1 MCFFWPRGF
10 LLLFSNN
17 NLKKTK
23 NSKSSNLLI
32 HNLAEISAPQV
43 NASQEMGD
51 VDMEKAK
58 ENYNTTGDSW
68 ANSHVSLTE
77 DDEETNNEGSSC
89 QQEAMEDESATLPS
103 SEINAVAPDQHLNSF
118 PSRDVSML
126 AKKRVHDFVLDVV
139 NTTSSQLDT
148 SSHLHQSK
156 PPGPDPVSEESSSY
170 PGKVLILSL
179 KENDSSETTMM
190 SSGNSKLS
198 LGSDVKT
205 GSNNFFPCGIV

>member
-17 NLKKTK
+17 NLNKTK

-51 VDMEKAK
+51 VDMEKVE
-58 ENYNTTGDSW
+58 ENYDTTGDS
-68 ANSHVSLTE
+68 HVSLIE
-77 DDEETNNEGSSC
+77 DDKETNNEGSSC

-126 AKKRVHDFVLDVV
+126 AKKRVHDFVLDIV
-139 NTTSSQLDT
+139 NTASSQPDT
-148 SSHLHQSK
+148 SNHLHQSK

-170 PGKVLILSL
+170 PEKVLILSL

>member
-17 NLKKTK
+17 NLNKTK

-51 VDMEKAK
+51 VDMEKVE
-58 ENYNTTGDSW
+58 ENYDTTGDS
-68 ANSHVSLTE
+68 HVSLIE
-77 DDEETNNEGSSC
+77 DDKETNNEGSSC

-103 SEINAVAPDQHLNSF
+103 SEINAVVPDQHLNSF

>member
-17 NLKKTK
+17 NLNKTK

-51 VDMEKAK
+51 VDMEKVE
-58 ENYNTTGDSW
+58 ENYDTTGDS
-68 ANSHVSLTE
+68 HVSLIE
-77 DDEETNNEGSSC
+77 DDKETNNEGSSC

-126 AKKRVHDFVLDVV
+126 AKKRVHDFVLDIV
-139 NTTSSQLDT
+139 NTASSQLDT
-148 SSHLHQSK
+148 SNHLHQSK

>member
-10 LLLFSNN
+10 LLLLSNN
-17 NLKKTK
+17 NLNKTK

-51 VDMEKAK
+51 VDMEKVE
-58 ENYNTTGDSW
+58 ENYDTTGDS
-68 ANSHVSLTE
+68 HVSLIE
-77 DDEETNNEGSSC
+77 DDKETNNEGSSC

-156 PPGPDPVSEESSSY
+156 PPGPDPVSEESSIY
-170 PGKVLILSL
+170 PEKVLILSL

>member
-10 LLLFSNN
+10 LLLLSNN
-17 NLKKTK
+17 NLNKTK

-51 VDMEKAK
+51 VDMEKAQ
-58 ENYNTTGDSW
+58 ENYDTTGDS
-68 ANSHVSLTE
+68 HVSLIE
-77 DDEETNNEGSSC
+77 DDKEKNNEGSSC

-103 SEINAVAPDQHLNSF
+103 SEINAVVPDQHLNSF

-126 AKKRVHDFVLDVV
+126 AKKRVHDFVLDIV
-139 NTTSSQLDT
+139 NTASSQPDT
-148 SSHLHQSK
+148 SNHLHQSK

-170 PGKVLILSL
+170 PEKVLILSL

>member
-10 LLLFSNN
+10 LLLLSNN
-17 NLKKTK
+17 NLNKTK

-51 VDMEKAK
+51 VDMEEAE
-58 ENYNTTGDSW
+58 ENYDTTGDS
-68 ANSHVSLTE
+68 HVSLIE
-77 DDEETNNEGSSC
+77 DDKETNNEGSSC

-126 AKKRVHDFVLDVV
+126 AKKRVHDFVLDIV
-139 NTTSSQLDT
+139 NTASSQLDT
-148 SSHLHQSK
+148 SNHLHQSK

>member
-10 LLLFSNN
+10 LLLLSNN
-17 NLKKTK
+17 NLNKTK

-51 VDMEKAK
+51 VDMEEAE
-58 ENYNTTGDSW
+58 ENYDTTGDS
-68 ANSHVSLTE
+68 HVSLIE
-77 DDEETNNEGSSC
+77 DDKETNNEGSSC

-126 AKKRVHDFVLDVV
+126 AKKRMHDFVLDVV

-170 PGKVLILSL
+170 PGKILILSL

>member
-17 NLKKTK
+17 NLNKTK

-51 VDMEKAK
+51 VDMEKVE
-58 ENYNTTGDSW
+58 ENYDTTGDS
-68 ANSHVSLTE
+68 HVSLIE
-77 DDEETNNEGSSC
+77 DDKETNNEGSSC

>member
-103 SEINAVAPDQHLNSF
+103 SEINAVAPDHHLNSF

-126 AKKRVHDFVLDVV
+126 AKKRVHDFVLDIV
-139 NTTSSQLDT
+139 NTASSQPDT

-170 PGKVLILSL
+170 PEKVLILSL

-190 SSGNSKLS
+190 SSGNSK
-198 LGSDVKT
+198 
-205 GSNNFFPCGIV
+205 

>member
-10 LLLFSNN
+10 LLLLSNN
-17 NLKKTK
+17 NLNKTK

-51 VDMEKAK
+51 VDMEKVE
-58 ENYNTTGDSW
+58 ENYDTTGDS
-68 ANSHVSLTE
+68 HVSLIE
-77 DDEETNNEGSSC
+77 DDKETNNEGSSC

-103 SEINAVAPDQHLNSF
+103 SEINAVVPDQHLNSF

-126 AKKRVHDFVLDVV
+126 AKKRVHDFVLDIV
-139 NTTSSQLDT
+139 NTASSQPDT
-148 SSHLHQSK
+148 SNHLHQSK

-170 PGKVLILSL
+170 PEKVLILSL

>member
-1 MCFFWPRGF
+1 MSFFWPRGF
-10 LLLFSNN
+10 LLLLSNN
-17 NLKKTK
+17 NLNKTK

-51 VDMEKAK
+51 VDMEKAQEK
-58 ENYNTTGDSW
+58 YDTTGDS
-68 ANSHVSLTE
+68 HVSLIE
-77 DDEETNNEGSSC
+77 DDKETNNEGSSC

-126 AKKRVHDFVLDVV
+126 AKKRVHDFVLDIV
-139 NTTSSQLDT
+139 NTASSQLDT

-170 PGKVLILSL
+170 PEKVLILSL